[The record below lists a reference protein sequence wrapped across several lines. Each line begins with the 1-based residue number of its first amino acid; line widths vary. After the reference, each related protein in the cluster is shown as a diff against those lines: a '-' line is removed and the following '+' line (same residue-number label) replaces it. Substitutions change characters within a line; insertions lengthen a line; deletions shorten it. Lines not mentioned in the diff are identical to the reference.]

1 MMKAGGL
8 KPTDIPMKEKIVY
21 EGYMHMNP
29 KYKSPYLKEN
39 EELVKKEKEAKDI
52 EKSGLNKQDDTKIKG
67 D

>member
-21 EGYMHMNP
+21 EGYMRMNP

-52 EKSGLNKQDDTKIKG
+52 EKSG
-67 D
+67 